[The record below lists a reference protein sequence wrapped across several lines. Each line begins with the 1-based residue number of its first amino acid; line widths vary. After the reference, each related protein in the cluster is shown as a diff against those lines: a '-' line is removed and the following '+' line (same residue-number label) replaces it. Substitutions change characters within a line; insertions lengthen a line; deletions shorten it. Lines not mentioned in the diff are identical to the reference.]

1 MTISVVIP
9 AWNAR
14 VWVGRAIE
22 SVLAQSRRA
31 DEIIVIDD
39 GSTDGTADVVRQ
51 FGDDVRLIEQSNAGA
66 SQARNTGVK
75 AACGDWIAFL
85 DADDQWLPRR
95 LAAQCDYLQK
105 YPQLV
110 WTTANFHRC
119 RCRRRHRQKS
129 DLAGIRLENVQ
140 KILAEKSFFES
151 YFDAHAAGAAGCTD
165 TMLIRKD
172 VLEEAGLFLPG
183 QKRMNDVDM
192 WLRIAY
198 LGRPIGYIAEPL
210 AMYHTDVIG
219 IVKTHTDAALICE
232 FIDRHIGLSEKAGA
246 MDEFRAM
253 AARLIGYWMKILLRQ
268 RQGREIRYILDRY
281 KELLSGHFCR
291 TMRINSYAPG
301 AALTYERIKNF
312 FRK

>member
-22 SVLAQSRRA
+22 SVLAQTRRA

-51 FGDDVRLIEQSNAGA
+51 FGPDVRLIEQTNAGA
-66 SQARNTGVK
+66 SQARNTGIK

-110 WTTANFHRC
+110 WTTANFY
-119 RCRRRHRQKS
+119 RRRPRRQES
-129 DLAGIRLENVQ
+129 DLAGLRLKNAQ
-140 KILAEKSFFES
+140 KALAEKGFFES
-151 YFDAHAAGAAGCTD
+151 YFDAHAAGAAGYTG

-172 VLEEAGLFLPG
+172 AMEQAGLFLPG

-210 AMYHTDVIG
+210 AVYHTDIAG
-219 IVKTHTDAALICE
+219 SIVKTHTDATLVCG
-232 FIDRHIGLSEKAGA
+232 FIDRHLELSQQAGTQ
-246 MDEFRAM
+246 DKFRAM
-253 AARLIGYWMKILLRQ
+253 AARLIGYWMKILLKQ

-301 AALTYERIKNF
+301 AAMTYERIKKI